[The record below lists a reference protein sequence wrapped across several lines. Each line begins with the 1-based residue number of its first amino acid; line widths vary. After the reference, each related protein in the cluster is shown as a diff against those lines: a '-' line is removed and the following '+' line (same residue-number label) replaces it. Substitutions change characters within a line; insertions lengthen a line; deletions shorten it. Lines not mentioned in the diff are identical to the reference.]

1 MIFYAQ
7 LAARNVARN
16 VRRTLLSMGSVIAGV
31 AVIVLGRSFIGGIE
45 ENIIRSQVDALSG
58 HLEVL
63 PVEYPTVGITHPVDE
78 LFQIDSALRQAVEAQ
93 HGVLTT
99 RLLFA
104 PRAIHKGDAIRIRAI
119 GFDPATDAAV
129 FPRDNWRCTDA
140 TRVDVKGCDGMIP
153 TTAAEGVLIADNV
166 GALLELKPGDR
177 MFLEVRTFRGAIN
190 ALEVPVSGVFSTGNN
205 ALDRFGV
212 FVPKALA
219 DDLVQADGHVSH
231 LLVRFPQRD
240 DAFAAKDA
248 LAGLLPAGTE
258 AHTWY
263 DDCREMLELQQIRR
277 TALNIVVAI
286 LMVISALGIANTILM
301 AAYERVR
308 EIGTLRAMGMNR
320 GGVIGLFIAEGA
332 VMGFVGGVI
341 GALIGGAMTW
351 HWSTVGID
359 LTGGMKDAGTVAIS
373 SMLYTEFSPPTLL
386 GSIVF
391 GALVAMAGSIW
402 PAFVASSM
410 QPADAVRA

>member
-7 LAARNVARN
+7 LAARNVVRN
-16 VRRTLLSMGSVIAGV
+16 VRRTLLSMGSVVAGV
-31 AVIVLGRSFIGGIE
+31 AVIVLGRAFIGGIE

-58 HLEVL
+58 HLEVR
-63 PVEYPTVGITHPVDE
+63 PADYPSVGITHPVDE
-78 LFQIDSALRQAVEAQ
+78 LFEASPALRAAIEER
-93 HGVLTT
+93 HGVITA
-99 RLLFA
+99 RLMFA
-104 PRAIHKGDAIRIRAI
+104 PRAIHKGDSIRVRAI
-119 GFDPATDAAV
+119 GFDPATDAGV
-129 FPRDNWRCTDA
+129 FPRENWRCADA
-140 TRVDVKGCDGMIP
+140 TRTDVKGCAGMIP
-153 TTAAEGVLIADNV
+153 ETAEDGVLIADNV
-166 GALLELKPGDR
+166 GALLGLAPGDTL
-177 MFLEVRTFRGAIN
+177 FLETRTYHGAIN
-190 ALEVPVSGVFSTGNN
+190 ALEVPVHGIVSTGNN

-219 DDLVQADGHVSH
+219 DELVQPEGRMSH

-240 DAFAAKDA
+240 DAFAARDA
-248 LAGLLPAGTE
+248 LAPLIPPGTE
-258 AHTWY
+258 ALTWY

-277 TALNIVVAI
+277 TALNMVVGL

-320 GGVIGLFIAEGA
+320 AGVIGLFIAEGA
-332 VMGFVGGVI
+332 VMGFVGGTI
-341 GALIGGAMTW
+341 GAVIAGLATW

-359 LTGGMKDAGTVAIS
+359 LTSGMKDAGTVAIS

-386 GSIVF
+386 GAIVF
-391 GALVAMAGSIW
+391 GAMVAVAGSIW